1 MTATTVHIGCGAGF
15 AGDRWDAAVPVVA
28 SLARRAGP
36 RYLMYETLAERTLA
50 LAQQA
55 RIENP
60 ASGYSPYLE
69 RILQPVLKTAKD
81 AGIRIV
87 SNFGAANPLG
97 GARKILEM
105 ARDEGV
111 TGLRVAVVI
120 GDDLSAVMTES
131 DIRGHGTVEGIAMP
145 DSPMVAA
152 NVYLGARPIADALAL
167 GADVVVVGRCAD
179 PALAL
184 GPLLH
189 EFGWSLD
196 DLDRVAA
203 GTMAGHL
210 LECGAQ
216 VTGGYFADPG
226 YKDAP
231 DFGHVGFPIAE
242 IGVDGDVVITKADHT
257 GGLVSHRTV
266 KEQLLYEMHD
276 PSSYLTPDV
285 TLDVTGVTVAEI
297 GPDRVRGTGARGRQ
311 RPPTLKATVSFEGG
325 WLGEGEITYAG
336 PNARRRAELAIDVL
350 RTRVRDLGT
359 NWPLRFDM
367 IGTVATFDG
376 DGGDLRASRP
386 WPDDGEYRVRMATQG
401 GDKRTAQWIADEVLS
416 LYCSG
421 PAGGA
426 GVRHRIAPL
435 VTTASILVDRDR
447 VQASARLVEEDES

>member
-1 MTATTVHIGCGAGF
+1 VSGKTVHIGCGAGF
-15 AGDRWDAAVPVVA
+15 AGDRWDAAVPIVA
-28 SLARRAGP
+28 SLATRDGP

-55 RIENP
+55 KIENP
-60 ASGYSPYLE
+60 ASGYSPYLD
-69 RILQPVLKTAKD
+69 RILRPVLADAKK
-81 AGIRIV
+81 AGVRVV
-87 SNFGAANPLG
+87 SNFGAANPTA
-97 GARKILEM
+97 GADRILTM
-105 ARDEGV
+105 AKELGV
-111 TGLRVAVVI
+111 TGLKVAVVE
-120 GDDLSAVMTES
+120 GDDLNAVMTEGE
-131 DIRGHGTVEGIAMP
+131 IRGHAPVEGLDMP
-145 DSPMVAA
+145 DGRLVAA
-152 NVYLGARPIADALAL
+152 NVYLGAQAIADALAL
-167 GADVVVVGRCAD
+167 GADLVVVGRCAD

-184 GPLLH
+184 GPLVH
-189 EFGWSLD
+189 EHGWSMD
-196 DLDRVAA
+196 DLDRIAA

-226 YKDAP
+226 YKDVP

-242 IGVDGDVVITKADHT
+242 VEADGTVTVTKADGT

-276 PSSYLTPDV
+276 PAAYLTPDV
-285 TLDVTGVTVAEI
+285 TLDITGITIDETA
-297 GPDRVRGTGARGRQ
+297 PNRVRITGARGRQ

-359 NWPLRFDM
+359 NWPLRFDL
-367 IGTVATFDG
+367 IGTVSTFDG
-376 DGGDLRASRP
+376 DGGDLRAAGD
-386 WPDDGEYRVRMATQG
+386 WGGDGEYRVRMATKGPDRQM
-401 GDKRTAQWIADEVLS
+401 AQWIADEVLS

-426 GVRHRIAPL
+426 GVRHRVAPQI
-435 VTTASILVDRDR
+435 TTASILVDRAK
-447 VQASARLVEEDES
+447 VTATARLVEESV

>member
-120 GDDLSAVMTES
+120 GYDLSAVMTES

-203 GTMAGHL
+203 CTMAGHL

-226 YKDAP
+226 YKDVP

-297 GPDRVRGTGARGRQ
+297 GPDRVRVTGARGRQ

-376 DGGDLRASRP
+376 DGGDLRAARP

>member
-1 MTATTVHIGCGAGF
+1 MSGKTVHIGCGAGF
-15 AGDRWDAAVPVVA
+15 AGDRWDAAVPIVA
-28 SLARRAGP
+28 TLATRDGP

-55 RIENP
+55 KIEDP
-60 ASGYSPYLE
+60 SKGYSPYLE
-69 RILQPVLKTAKD
+69 RILRPVLAQAKA
-81 AGIRIV
+81 AGIRVV
-87 SNFGAANPLG
+87 SNFGAANPTA
-97 GARKILEM
+97 GARRILEM
-105 ARDEGV
+105 AKEEGIA
-111 TGLRVAVVI
+111 GLKVAVVE
-120 GDDLSAVMTES
+120 GDDLTTVMSEG
-131 DIRGHGTVEGIAMP
+131 DIRGHKAVEGLAMP
-145 DSPMVAA
+145 EGRMVAA
-152 NVYLGARPIADALAL
+152 NVYLGAQAIADALAM

-189 EFGWSLD
+189 EHGWSLD

-203 GTMAGHL
+203 GTMTGHL

-226 YKDAP
+226 YKDVP

-242 IGVDGDVVITKADHT
+242 VEADGTVTITKADNT

-276 PSSYLTPDV
+276 PANYLTPDV
-285 TLDVTGVTVAEI
+285 TLDITGVEIAEV
-297 GPDRVRGTGARGRQ
+297 GPDRVRITGAKGKQ
-311 RPPTLKATVSFEGG
+311 QPPTLKATVSFEGG

-359 NWPLRFDM
+359 NWPLRFDL
-367 IGTVATFDG
+367 IGTVSTFDG
-376 DGGDLRASRP
+376 DGGDLRAASD
-386 WPDDGEYRVRMATQG
+386 WDADGEYRVRMATKG
-401 GDKRTAQWIADEVLS
+401 PDKQLAQWIADEVLS

-421 PAGGA
+421 PAGGG
-426 GVRHRIAPL
+426 GVRHRIAPQI
-435 VTTASILVDRDR
+435 TTASILVDRAK
-447 VQASARLVEEDES
+447 VTASARLVEENA

>member
-1 MTATTVHIGCGAGF
+1 MAQTTVYIGCGAGF

-28 SLARRAGP
+28 TLARRDGP
-36 RYLMYETLAERTLA
+36 RYLMFETLAERTLA

-60 ASGYSPYLE
+60 EAGYSQYLE
-69 RILQPVLKTAKD
+69 RYVRPVMRDAKA

-97 GARKILEM
+97 GARKLLAM
-105 ARDEGV
+105 AREEGIE
-111 TGLRVAVVI
+111 GLKVAVVD
-120 GDDLSAVMTES
+120 GDDLTAVITEAE
-131 DIRGHGTVEGIAMP
+131 IRNHVPVEGLDMP
-145 DSPMVAA
+145 EGKMVAA
-152 NVYLGARPIADALAL
+152 NVYLGAQPIADALAL
-167 GADVVVVGRCAD
+167 GADIVVVGRCSD

-196 DLDRVAA
+196 DLDRIAA
-203 GTMAGHL
+203 GTLAGHL

-226 YKDAP
+226 FKDVP
-231 DFGHVGFPIAE
+231 DFGRVGFPIAE
-242 IGVDGDVVITKADHT
+242 ITADGAITITKADDT

-266 KEQLLYEMHD
+266 KEQILYEMHD
-276 PSSYLTPDV
+276 PSAYLTPDV
-285 TLDVTGVTVAEI
+285 TLDITGVTVKEV
-297 GPDRVRGTGARGRQ
+297 GPDRVSVTGARGKPM
-311 RPPTLKATVSFEGG
+311 PPTLKATLSFEGG

-350 RTRVRDLGT
+350 RELARGLGT
-359 NWPLRFDM
+359 NWPLRFDL

-376 DGGDLRASRP
+376 DDGDLRAGRDYSA
-386 WPDDGEYRVRMATQG
+386 DGEYRVRMATRG
-401 GDKRTAQWIADEVLS
+401 PDKQMAQWIADEVLS

-426 GVRHRIAPL
+426 GVRHRIAPQ
-435 VTTASILVDRDR
+435 VTTASILVDRAR
-447 VQASARLVEEDES
+447 VKPTARLVEETA

>member
-1 MTATTVHIGCGAGF
+1 VTAKTVHIGCGAGF

-28 SLARRAGP
+28 TLASRSGP

-55 RIENP
+55 KIENP
-60 ASGYSPYLE
+60 AVGYSPYLE
-69 RILQPVLKTAKD
+69 RILRPVLKTVKSH
-81 AGIRIV
+81 GIRVV

-97 GARKILEM
+97 GALKILEM
-105 ARDEGV
+105 AGEEGISD
-111 TGLRVAVVI
+111 LKVAVVE
-120 GDDLSAVMTES
+120 GDDLTTVMTEA
-131 DIRGHGTVEGIAMP
+131 DIRSHAPVEGIAMP
-145 DSPMVAA
+145 EGRLVAA
-152 NVYLGARPIADALAL
+152 NVYLGAQAIADALAL
-167 GADVVVVGRCAD
+167 GADIVVVGRCAD

-189 EFGWSLD
+189 EFGWSFD
-196 DLDRVAA
+196 ELDRIAA

-226 YKDAP
+226 YKDVP

-242 IGVDGDVVITKADHT
+242 IDADGTVVIGKAEDT
-257 GGLVSHRTV
+257 GGLVSSRTV

-276 PSSYLTPDV
+276 PSAYLTPDV
-285 TLDVTGVTVAEI
+285 TLDISGVRVEEI
-297 GPDRVRGTGARGRQ
+297 GPDRVRITGARGKSK
-311 RPPTLKATVSFEGG
+311 PPTLKATISFEGG

-336 PNARRRAELAIDVL
+336 PNARRRAELAIEVL
-350 RTRVRDLGT
+350 KTRVRDLGT
-359 NWPLRFDM
+359 NWPLRFDL

-376 DGGDLRASRP
+376 DDGDLRRGRD
-386 WPDDGEYRVRMATQG
+386 WPDDGEYRVRMATHG
-401 GDKRTAQWIADEVLS
+401 GDKKMAQWIADEVLA

-426 GVRHRIAPL
+426 GVRHRIAPQ
-435 VTTASILVDRDR
+435 VTTASILVDRSR
-447 VQASARLVEEDES
+447 VKASARLVEGTAS